1 MEKQMARALAN
12 TMTAVDRSTDTAL
25 RVDLAAA
32 FRLAVEQDWHEGVS
46 NHFSV
51 ATSDDGR
58 KFLMNPKWRHFSG
71 IKASDLIEYDSSD
84 KETMNRPD
92 APDATAWCIHGAIHA
107 NVPHARCILHLHP
120 PYATALATLAK
131 PEILPIDQTTAR
143 YYRRVAVDLNFQ
155 GLADDWAEGQR
166 LAKALGN
173 HSSMI
178 MGNHGILVV
187 GPTIAEAFDELYYLE
202 RACRTL
208 MLAYASGQKL
218 NVMSTEIAERTAAG
232 WDAYREMSY
241 AHFEQ
246 RKLMLDVTD
255 ASYAS

>member
-1 MEKQMARALAN
+1 MVRALATTPIN
-12 TMTAVDRSTDTAL
+12 RSHPATEDL
-25 RVDLAAA
+25 RIDLAAA
-32 FRLAVEQDWHEGVS
+32 FRLAVEFDWHEGVS

-51 ATSDDGR
+51 ATSDDAGR
-58 KFLMNPKWRHFSG
+58 FLMNPKWRHFGG
-71 IKASDLIEYDSSD
+71 IKASELIEYDSSD
-84 KETMNRPD
+84 TETMKRPD
-92 APDATAWCIHGAIHA
+92 APDPTAWCIHGAIHA

-120 PYATALATLAK
+120 PYATALATLAR

-143 YYRRVAVDLNFQ
+143 YFQRVAVDLKFQ

-166 LAKALGN
+166 LARALGN

-218 NVMSTEIAERTAAG
+218 NVMSDEIAERTATG

-241 AHFEQ
+241 AHFSELK
-246 RKLMLDVTD
+246 RILDAKD
-255 ASYAS
+255 PSYAN